1 MLTTQDD
8 RLSITHPHYCR
19 FVRDFNPASLVK
31 LVCHTRLE
39 SSRTAEFFTFRVKL
53 PARLDGE
60 LRTHRQIS
68 KNAASFRAIPTD
80 RFLDVVLKD
89 PFIPWAWTA
98 AQPGMQGPLIEDV
111 DQLEALC
118 KSRLAFRDLAVAASR
133 SEQALGVHKQ
143 EANRLVQPFA
153 WLPYLLT
160 IRKQHLPRLTRL
172 RTGNMAERHFQSIAC
187 AMAEIAAVSK
197 PHLHRYHLPYVNQ
210 IERQKAS
217 FEDLAF
223 ASGARCARISLNRD
237 DEHNELSVEIEK
249 GKALSQNDPPH
260 ATPFEHQVCLGGRP
274 TIGLQGNFA
283 LYSEKTKEP
292 IADRV
297 VQFRKLIPNE

>member
-19 FVRDFNPASLVK
+19 FVRDFDPRKLVK

-39 SSRTAEFFTFRVKL
+39 GLRTAEFATFRVKL

-60 LRTHRQIS
+60 VRTHRQIS

-80 RFLDVVLKD
+80 RFIDVVLTD
-89 PFIPWAWTA
+89 PFIPWAWTSA
-98 AQPGMQGPLIEDV
+98 NPGMQGPLIEDV
-111 DQLEALC
+111 DLLEELC
-118 KSRLAFRDLAVAASR
+118 KNRLKDRDAAVASSR
-133 SEQALGVHKQ
+133 REQAMGVHKQ

-153 WLPYLLT
+153 WLPYLMT
-160 IRKQHLPRLTRL
+160 VRKQHLPRLARL
-172 RTGNMAERHFQSIAC
+172 RTGSMAERHFQSIARVMVDLVD
-187 AMAEIAAVSK
+187 AST
-197 PHLHRYHLPYVNQ
+197 PHKHKYHLPYVNQ

-237 DEHNELSVEIEK
+237 DQHNELSIEIEK

-260 ATPFEHQVCLGGRP
+260 ATPFEHQICLGGRP
-274 TIGLQGNFA
+274 TVGLQGNFV